1 MQAKAPYTETGDR
14 HQRTREETM
23 TSIVWA
29 NILLVMPFI
38 LIWVGVPL
46 WLTVKHQ
53 AAPGFSEAHAYLAAK
68 QRQAVPQLAG

>member
-1 MQAKAPYTETGDR
+1 
-14 HQRTREETM
+14 M

-46 WLTVKHQ
+46 WMTVKRPQ
-53 AAPGFSEAHAYLAAK
+53 AAPDFAQAHAYLAATQPQAAGPGAA
-68 QRQAVPQLAG
+68 QRQDHAGQRELQLVG